1 VPSASAPAHESALH
15 TLSDIFRRPRLPVG
29 IVAAGLVLVALMGWL
44 VIRSLRPRAHQPS
57 AEAVRWYQTGTA
69 ALRDG
74 AYYQASK
81 ALEQAIAIDDQYALA
96 HARLAEAEMELDY
109 TDRAKDEMLR
119 VGSLAG
125 DRSAL
130 PQLDRL
136 YLDAIIATVRRD
148 FAPAISAYTEIA
160 RLLPDQAHVYVDL
173 GRAYENADDNRKA
186 LDSYIKATTLDPQY
200 ATAYLRVGILYGRQQ
215 DLASASAAFD
225 KAETIYQA
233 LGNVEGH
240 AEVLYQRG
248 ALLVKNG
255 KSAEARAPLRQ
266 ALELARAINNQFQQI
281 KTMLQLVYVLQNEG
295 ETAAAEQSAS
305 DAVQLAQT
313 GGMENLTARGLVDL
327 GNLFLVRGDYPE
339 ADKYFKQALDFAV
352 RYKARRNE
360 ARALLSLASLRI
372 QQGSAEEA
380 VRYIEQA
387 LPFYQQ
393 GNYRK
398 ETSQALTLL
407 GRANR
412 LKGDY
417 DGALRAFQQ
426 QLEFAVQVG
435 DQSQQAFSYEG
446 IGDVLIHQERYPEAL
461 ENVEK
466 KYTISKALG
475 DQKGIGYGAL
485 SRAGVLWQMGRY
497 EEARPLLDEA
507 LTGSNRP
514 DGGSKTLLAQ
524 VYQSDAEMKL
534 SQRLFPAAKES
545 SQQALNLAGSQF
557 KETAAEARRV
567 LGLAQALSG
576 ALREGKQT
584 CEEAVVMAQG
594 LNDPGLLSK
603 AQLALSEVLIESN
616 DAKGALT
623 LALQAQASFARAG
636 QQCSEWRA
644 WLAAARSS
652 RLLHDETNARLY
664 AAHAADLLASLE
676 KSWGAEAFS
685 LYLARPDVQRAR
697 QQLAVESN

>member
-1 VPSASAPAHESALH
+1 MREEPQQSTDPNARTLLATHTQSGVVVGTPLYLSPEQAKGEAVDARSDLFALGAVFYECITGRPAFSAANAGVIEIAYNIIKVDPAPASTLNSGVTEQLDRVVAKALAKKPEERYQSAAELITDLEAALTTLADCSLNQRRTQSLVPSASAPAHESALH

-360 ARALLSLASLRI
+360 ARALLSL
-372 QQGSAEEA
+372 
-380 VRYIEQA
+380 
-387 LPFYQQ
+387 
-393 GNYRK
+393 
-398 ETSQALTLL
+398 
-407 GRANR
+407 
-412 LKGDY
+412 
-417 DGALRAFQQ
+417 
-426 QLEFAVQVG
+426 
-435 DQSQQAFSYEG
+435 
-446 IGDVLIHQERYPEAL
+446 
-461 ENVEK
+461 
-466 KYTISKALG
+466 
-475 DQKGIGYGAL
+475 
-485 SRAGVLWQMGRY
+485 
-497 EEARPLLDEA
+497 
-507 LTGSNRP
+507 
-514 DGGSKTLLAQ
+514 
-524 VYQSDAEMKL
+524 
-534 SQRLFPAAKES
+534 
-545 SQQALNLAGSQF
+545 
-557 KETAAEARRV
+557 
-567 LGLAQALSG
+567 
-576 ALREGKQT
+576 
-584 CEEAVVMAQG
+584 
-594 LNDPGLLSK
+594 
-603 AQLALSEVLIESN
+603 
-616 DAKGALT
+616 
-623 LALQAQASFARAG
+623 
-636 QQCSEWRA
+636 
-644 WLAAARSS
+644 
-652 RLLHDETNARLY
+652 
-664 AAHAADLLASLE
+664 
-676 KSWGAEAFS
+676 
-685 LYLARPDVQRAR
+685 
-697 QQLAVESN
+697 